1 MKKRLAL
8 WGMIGWT
15 LTACS
20 ASSGLITMHSF
31 YDVPVGASSEELV
44 ATVGKPYATHQKED
58 GSVEYEYIERIKVGY
73 RDLEERRYY
82 ILIKD
87 DKIVSKRVEQ
97 GSPLPYG
104 FDSYEMQTTQNGS
117 GTMITPEFHP

>member
-1 MKKRLAL
+1 MKKRLCL
-8 WGMIGWT
+8 LGLMGC
-15 LTACS
+15 LVLSCS
-20 ASSGLITMHSF
+20 VSSGMITMHSF
-31 YDVPVGASSEELV
+31 SDVPVGSSSEELV
-44 ATVGKPYATHQKED
+44 AAVGKPYAIHQKED

-87 DKIVSKRVEQ
+87 HKIVSKRVEQ
-97 GSPLPYG
+97 SSPLPYG

-117 GTMITPEFHP
+117 GTMVTPEIHP